1 MPLLRLLSIALC
13 VCVGLNKLKAS
24 ALLLKTST
32 TQHACICNTNH
43 PQLVI
48 FECPDRTS
56 QIIGF
61 LYLQDSSFSVDLSP
75 SHCKA
80 IAPSVISP
88 EGWFP
93 VIHDRKVGFIRRD
106 SGVNIQSCPG
116 PNQTLNGI
124 QPKPCQTFLITGSP
138 VAVTLTPHP
147 VPQTTSP
154 RMTPSKQST
163 TSPTPVPTTSPR
175 ATPVQSTSPRA
186 TPVPSTQP
194 PPTTSTT
201 TTTTTKGTTTTST
214 TSTSSTSSPRPL
226 PTTLAPPTT
235 PQSSNTYDHTCNNVE
250 VVIDLGKHEPIYHE
264 HARPCSGGDS
274 MNEAVLMKYCFAP
287 KPSNWTQGR
296 KVIEHCS
303 DIPPYTPINMFGFG
317 QTLVISGIFIKCTSA
332 TDFMI
337 IHQKDCVGGLHL
349 DTINIQNGSG
359 MFYVIHW

>member
-13 VCVGLNKLKAS
+13 VCVGLDKLKAS

-138 VAVTLTPHP
+138 AAVTLTPNP

-163 TSPTPVPTTSPR
+163 TSPIASPVP
-175 ATPVQSTSPRA
+175 STSPRA

-194 PPTTSTT
+194 PSTTS

-317 QTLVISGIFIKCTSA
+317 QNLVISGIFIKCTSA

>member
-13 VCVGLNKLKAS
+13 VCVGLDKLKAS
-24 ALLLKTST
+24 AFLLKTST

-138 VAVTLTPHP
+138 AAVTLTPHP

-154 RMTPSKQST
+154 RITPSKQST
-163 TSPTPVPTTSPR
+163 
-175 ATPVQSTSPRA
+175 TSPRA
-186 TPVPSTQP
+186 TPVPSTSPRATHVPNTQP
-194 PPTTSTT
+194 PPTTTTSTT
-201 TTTTTKGTTTTST
+201 NTTTTKGTTT

-317 QTLVISGIFIKCTSA
+317 QNLVISGIFIKCTSA